1 VKIGA
6 ENKKQLMWMT
16 ALLAIAV
23 PLSLYSFRNM
33 FGDGGSHSV
42 TPAAAP
48 SAGAP
53 KAGGAFSVDSDPRL
67 RTDLLI
73 LSRQIKYQPGRNIFD
88 MQEQKIEPAVA
99 SVRQTPNVPYGPN
112 LPPPPP
118 PPPPIPLKFYGFAS
132 KPGETK
138 KIFLQQQ
145 SGEQRMFVAVQGE
158 VVDRRYKVIQI
169 QANSVVMEDMLTNNR
184 QPIPLTPR

>member
-6 ENKKQLMWMT
+6 ENKKQVIWMT
-16 ALLAIAV
+16 VLLAFAI
-23 PLSLYSFRNM
+23 PFTLYSFRDMLWSSGNPAAA
-33 FGDGGSHSV
+33 
-42 TPAAAP
+42 TPAAP
-48 SAGAP
+48 STGAQ
-53 KAGGAFSVDSDPRL
+53 KAGSAVITVDSDPRL
-67 RTDLLI
+67 RLDI
-73 LSRQIKYQPGRNIFD
+73 LESSRKIKYEPGRNIFE
-88 MQEQKIEPAVA
+88 MQTAPIEPAVA
-99 SVRQTPNVPYGPN
+99 SVRQPPDVHYGPD

-145 SGEQRMFVAVQGE
+145 NGEHMFVAVQGE
-158 VVDRRYKVIQI
+158 VIDRRYKVVQI

>member
-16 ALLAIAV
+16 VLLVIAV

-33 FGDGGSHSV
+33 FGDGGSHAV
-42 TPAAAP
+42 TTAAAP
-48 SAGAP
+48 AAGAP
-53 KAGGAFSVDSDPRL
+53 KAGGTISVDSDPRL
-67 RTDLLI
+67 RTDI
-73 LSRQIKYQPGRNIFD
+73 LDQSRQVKLEPGRNIFD
-88 MQEQKIEPAVA
+88 MQEQKIETTVA
-99 SVRQTPNVPYGPN
+99 SVRQAPNYHYGPDP
-112 LPPPPP
+112 PPPPP

-184 QPIPLTPR
+184 QPLPLTPR